1 MSALGQKQ
9 TCAPQ
14 KVMSALPPKADM
26 CGAAKDVRF
35 VPIADVATI
44 GLAYRIRISSISN
57 WSLEPLPGV
66 RGRHSRQVAD

>member
-1 MSALGQKQ
+1 MNARLTSEAEIVATQ
-9 TCAPQ
+9 T
-14 KVMSALPPKADM
+14 
-26 CGAAKDVRF
+26 DVRF